1 MTDSER
7 RALRGRVADAV
18 RDIAWYGTEPPAAFD
33 DQRAGLHRKVASAL
47 AVTGLTDRRG
57 FPGIRVRC
65 ALACAEA
72 RASIAEAGRLH
83 DMAGDV
89 PDDPADAALAGVE
102 AFVREHGEGAPMTDL
117 TAEDRAALL
126 AASMAC
132 AHAQAAVWRA
142 YSKLRDVE
150 GRCGKCAKDHEGN
163 YLT

>member
-1 MTDSER
+1 MTDGER

-47 AVTGLTDRRG
+47 AVTGLMDRRG
-57 FPGIRVRC
+57 FPGTRVRC

-89 PDDPADAALAGVE
+89 PGWSCIPDGVSDSLRSPMDCVVDEVVAA
-102 AFVREHGEGAPMTDL
+102 M
-117 TAEDRAALL
+117 
-126 AASMAC
+126 
-132 AHAQAAVWRA
+132 
-142 YSKLRDVE
+142 
-150 GRCGKCAKDHEGN
+150 
-163 YLT
+163 